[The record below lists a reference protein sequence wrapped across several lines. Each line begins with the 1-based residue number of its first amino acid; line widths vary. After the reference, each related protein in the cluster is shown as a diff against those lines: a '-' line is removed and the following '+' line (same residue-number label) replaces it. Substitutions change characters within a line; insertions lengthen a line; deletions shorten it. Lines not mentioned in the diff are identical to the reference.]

1 MKVLREIFSW
11 VIPIAIG
18 LLLALLL
25 KNYVLSPVK
34 VDGPSMQPNLEN
46 NQRVWIFNQA
56 KVKHLS
62 VIVFDAHGEDP
73 SAKPGTDY
81 VKRVIG
87 LPGDTVSYKNGT
99 IYVNNKKIKQNFIS
113 ESERTSGT
121 TDGSGHSSWN
131 LKTLSKRFKWGNGSV
146 TVPKGKYFVLGD
158 HRSVSNDSRYWGFVD
173 KDKIAGVVKVPVW
186 SSTKTKRAN
195 VNSLGY

>member
-62 VIVFDAHGEDP
+62 VIVFDAH
-73 SAKPGTDY
+73 
-81 VKRVIG
+81 
-87 LPGDTVSYKNGT
+87 
-99 IYVNNKKIKQNFIS
+99 
-113 ESERTSGT
+113 
-121 TDGSGHSSWN
+121 GHSSWN